1 MKWKESLLKLNRN
14 VLYGVT
20 LIQIV
25 MGALWVFFQFPHL
38 QEWQSTFEYLEIS
51 ENFVLDE
58 YTGFLYPAFLRLF
71 TEAQKWTG
79 VPFYMPLYLLQ
90 LAAAVVT
97 AGLFGKG
104 VLKLQKEQAWWFA
117 GYFVSFPLLLQ
128 FHLSIRPESLTLSG
142 TMLLT
147 WLFSKR
153 SVIAAPFATMLL
165 IWLMP
170 ENAVICT
177 VMWTVYLFLQIKAGK
192 GFCLRLAVFVTALLT
207 GLFMNGLTQT
217 PGSRGRIQKTFW
229 AAAFQRVV
237 TDDFSRSYAMWDDE
251 VRTTFTIEEAMEQAK
266 RTDNMM
272 YSAGPMLE
280 ADWGKQRANE
290 LYRQMALDC
299 LRVRTRDVVYR
310 IRDDLLDSAL
320 MPYSLLW
327 QGSGGRKSQTGWN
340 YAKFRENS
348 PGLSRFYIEYAG
360 LASAVLLVTGI
371 AAGFLVKSRRRRFL
385 IFLPPAV
392 TQCLLHVLKDG
403 NAVDYGGLLMV
414 TGFWCI
420 MVFYSIIAARNG
432 E

>member
-1 MKWKESLLKLNRN
+1 MKWKKSLLKLNRN
-14 VLYGVT
+14 VLYGMT

-51 ENFVLDE
+51 ESFVLDE
-58 YTGFLYPAFLRLF
+58 YVGFLYPAFLRLF
-71 TEAQKWTG
+71 TELAKWTG
-79 VPFYMPLYLLQ
+79 IPFYMPLYLLQ
-90 LAAAVVT
+90 LAAAIVT
-97 AGLFGKG
+97 ARLFGVG
-104 VLKLQKEQAWWFA
+104 VLKLQKEQAWWFT

-128 FHLSIRPESLTLSG
+128 FHLSVRPESLALSG
-142 TMLLT
+142 VLLLT
-147 WLFSKR
+147 WLFSQR
-153 SVIAAPFATMLL
+153 SVIAAPFTTMLL

-170 ENAVICT
+170 EQAVICT
-177 VMWTVYLFLQIKAGK
+177 VMWTVYLFRQIKLHR
-192 GFCLRLAVFVTALLT
+192 GFYLRLAVFAAALFI
-207 GLFMNGLTQT
+207 GLFINGLTQT

-237 TDDFSRSYAMWDDE
+237 TDYFSRSYAVWDDE

-272 YSAGPMLE
+272 YSVGPMLE
-280 ADWGKQRANE
+280 NDWGKQRANE
-290 LYRQMALDC
+290 LYRQMAVDC

-320 MPYSLLW
+320 MPFSLLW

-348 PGLSRFYIEYAG
+348 PGLSRFYIEYA
-360 LASAVLLVTGI
+360 VLTLTVFLVTGI
-371 AAGFLVKSRRRRFL
+371 IVGFLAKNRIRRFL
-385 IFLPPAV
+385 FFLPPAV
-392 TQCLLHVLKDG
+392 TQCMLQVLRNG
-403 NAVDYGGLLMV
+403 NAVDYGGLLLV
-414 TGFWCI
+414 AGFWCTA
-420 MVFYSIIAARNG
+420 VFYIIITVRIG

>member
-1 MKWKESLLKLNRN
+1 MDRSTLLYAPVSSAACSGSRYGRAVWQRRIKTSKRTGMVVCRVFCKLSPAFTVPFVHPAGVADSFRYNASYMAVFQKERYCGALCHHASYLADAGERGD
-14 VLYGVT
+14 LYGHVDGLPVFADKGREGILSAACRVCHGAFDRT
-20 LIQIV
+20 L
-25 MGALWVFFQFPHL
+25 
-38 QEWQSTFEYLEIS
+38 
-51 ENFVLDE
+51 
-58 YTGFLYPAFLRLF
+58 
-71 TEAQKWTG
+71 
-79 VPFYMPLYLLQ
+79 
-90 LAAAVVT
+90 
-97 AGLFGKG
+97 
-104 VLKLQKEQAWWFA
+104 
-117 GYFVSFPLLLQ
+117 
-128 FHLSIRPESLTLSG
+128 
-142 TMLLT
+142 
-147 WLFSKR
+147 
-153 SVIAAPFATMLL
+153 
-165 IWLMP
+165 
-170 ENAVICT
+170 
-177 VMWTVYLFLQIKAGK
+177 
-192 GFCLRLAVFVTALLT
+192 
-207 GLFMNGLTQT
+207 
-217 PGSRGRIQKTFW
+217 
-229 AAAFQRVV
+229 
-237 TDDFSRSYAMWDDE
+237 YAMWDDE